1 MRSSVHTVRKSS
13 VRNVGKSKYRLT
25 SEEAQSGM
33 TAAAVAAETV
43 SQIFS
48 QESPQGMPFRKEPDG
63 IEVDEN
69 KIYFYSEVGES
80 QALELNKIIRHL
92 DLEMEFLAR
101 RLGLSEPPPIK
112 IFIHSPGG
120 SFFSALSIVDTIKS
134 CKSPIHTYIDG
145 FAASAATMIS
155 VVAKK
160 RFATKNAFMLI
171 HQQRMMWEGKHADFI
186 DEIENQKH
194 VTDTIRKIYLDH
206 TKMKPK
212 ELDSILKR
220 ELHMPSDE
228 CLRLGLIDEI
238 I

>member
-1 MRSSVHTVRKSS
+1 MRNRVHTIRNSS
-13 VRNVGKSKYRLT
+13 SRKYRLN
-25 SEEAQSGM
+25 SAEGNNESL
-33 TAAAVAAETV
+33 AAEV
-43 SQIFS
+43 ASHIMG
-48 QESPQGMPFRKEPDG
+48 QEPPQGGGFRKESDG

-69 KIYFYSEVGES
+69 KIYFYTDVGES

-92 DLEMEFLAR
+92 DLEMEFLGR
-101 RLGLSEPPPIK
+101 RLGLAEIPPIK

-134 CKSPIHTYIDG
+134 CKSPIYTYIDG

-155 VVAKK
+155 VVGKK
-160 RFATKNAFMLI
+160 RFATNNSFMLI

-206 TKMKPK
+206 TKMKAK
-212 ELDSILKR
+212 ELDAILKR
-220 ELHMPSDE
+220 ELHMPSEE

>member
-1 MRSSVHTVRKSS
+1 MRNSFHSVRKSNI
-13 VRNVGKSKYRLT
+13 RNTSKSKYRLT
-25 SEEAQSGM
+25 SDDSQGVV
-33 TAAAVAAETV
+33 AAAAAEAV

-48 QESPQGMPFRKEPDG
+48 QEQPQGSPFRKDPDG

-69 KIYFYSEVGES
+69 KIYFYTDVGES

-101 RLGLSEPPPIK
+101 RLGLAEPPPIK

-155 VVAKK
+155 VVAKR
-160 RFATKNAFMLI
+160 RFATRNSFMLI

-206 TKMKPK
+206 TNMKAK

-220 ELHMPSDE
+220 ELHMPSEE